1 MASFIANHFVHVLA
15 GLVLVSRIGDI
26 GSTWLVSPKLLLEAN
41 PLVRRSGYRFAFT
54 SLLACL
60 LPYYNTALGVIVLI
74 LSLLVTA
81 SNLRGAWVIR
91 TIGEAEY
98 VAIIET
104 ALRKSTKIEA
114 FALTLAPAACFGLIS
129 GVMWYLSPDPRS
141 WGHYPAVAFAY
152 HAAGVAIFNSLWL
165 RRAFRRAQQPV
176 AAIVVLAC
184 AFVPALATGQSPVAS
199 SRAAIAVSGCYELA
213 FDSWADT
220 ARWHGVPIGYLP
232 PHRVQLDTI
241 LNGKMFEM
249 TGKALYALR
258 AAPGVSGGTRRRA
271 SNWSFISLD
280 SISVGWTDGF
290 TGTGMRFRWDGDTLR
305 GRIGAFQDAITGDP
319 FPRANAAGIRVP
331 CDASTDSSDP
341 DQARRLASLRRL
353 VEPKPGDVELSH
365 RENADMYAAFGNGP
379 SRDMFFD
386 AFDQRLFAALHQMIA
401 RYRQAAGHLPERLG
415 DLAPYAPEPPP
426 DEHWM
431 RDAWGKPVTYVVN
444 GATYELR
451 IEGAP
456 RPGGDTGTVVSP
468 EPK

>member
-60 LPYYNTALGVIVLI
+60 LPYYITALGVIVLI
-74 LSLLVTA
+74 LALLVTA

-98 VAIIET
+98 VAI
-104 ALRKSTKIEA
+104 
-114 FALTLAPAACFGLIS
+114 
-129 GVMWYLSPDPRS
+129 
-141 WGHYPAVAFAY
+141 
-152 HAAGVAIFNSLWL
+152 FNSLWL
-165 RRAFRRAQQPV
+165 RRAFRRAAQLPA

-184 AFVPALATGQSPVAS
+184 AFVPELVTGQSPVAS

-220 ARWHGVPIGYLP
+220 ARWHGVPAGYLP

-249 TGKALYALR
+249 TGRALYALR
-258 AAPGVSGGTRRRA
+258 AAPGVSGGARRGA
-271 SNWSFISLD
+271 LNWSFISLD
-280 SISVGWTDGF
+280 SISAGWSDGF

-353 VEPKPGDVELSH
+353 VGPKLGDVELSH

-379 SRDMFFD
+379 PRDMFFD
-386 AFDQRLFAALHQMIA
+386 AFDQRLFAALHRMIA
-401 RYRQAAGHLPERLG
+401 RYRQATGHLPARLG
-415 DLAPYAPEPPP
+415 DLAPYAPVPPP

-431 RDAWGKPVTYVVN
+431 RDAWGKPVTYFVK
-444 GATYELR
+444 GTTYELR